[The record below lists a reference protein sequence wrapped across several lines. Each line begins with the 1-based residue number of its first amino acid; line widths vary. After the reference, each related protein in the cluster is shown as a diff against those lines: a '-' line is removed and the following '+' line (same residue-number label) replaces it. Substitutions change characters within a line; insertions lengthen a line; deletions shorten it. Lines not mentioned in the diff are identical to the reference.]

1 MIYMAKNKDNNEN
14 IEKKGNSKLI
24 IIILAVVIV
33 VLGAIIGIMFAT
45 NTSVSDVKAI
55 FEKEIEQTIPM
66 EEFLVNIQSD
76 TSRNHFVKMNI
87 ALMYTNPK
95 NEEHIHANI
104 FKIRDIVI
112 KYLMQ
117 KERDDFK
124 SHDSLYTVK
133 EELIELLNE
142 GLGEDMI
149 KDIYITDMLV
159 Q

>member
-14 IEKKGNSKLI
+14 TEKKGNFKLI

-45 NTSVSDVKAI
+45 DTSVSDITAL

-76 TSRNHFVKMNI
+76 TSRNHFVKMNL

-95 NEEHIHANI
+95 NQEHINSNI

-117 KERDDFK
+117 KGRDDFK
-124 SHDSLYTVK
+124 NHDSLYQIK
-133 EELIELLNE
+133 DELMELINE

>member
-14 IEKKGNSKLI
+14 TEKKGNSKLI

-45 NTSVSDVKAI
+45 DTSVSDITAL

-76 TSRNHFVKMNI
+76 TSRNHFVKMNL

-95 NEEHIHANI
+95 NQEHINSNI

-117 KERDDFK
+117 KGRDDFK
-124 SHDSLYTVK
+124 NHDNLYQIK
-133 EELIELLNE
+133 DELMELINE